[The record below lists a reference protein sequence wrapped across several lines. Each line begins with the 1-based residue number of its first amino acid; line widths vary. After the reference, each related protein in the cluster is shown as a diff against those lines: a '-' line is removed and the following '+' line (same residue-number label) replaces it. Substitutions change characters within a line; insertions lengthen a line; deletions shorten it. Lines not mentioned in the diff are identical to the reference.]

1 MTTIA
6 RPVAALRASLFHLG
20 ISCLVA
26 AGAAALVFG
35 LWFPF
40 PYRYLSGG
48 RELFLLIVAVDVVS
62 GPLLTAV
69 LFSPTKPR
77 KELWLDLSIVVLL
90 QLGTLGYG
98 LYTVQAARP
107 LYLVLELDRF
117 KVISANVLQNDASI
131 QELRLLPPELKPS
144 YVSGP
149 RTIAIREPVDESERK
164 KVLFESV
171 EGGRDY
177 AERPNFYIPYDS
189 VSSLGSLRRAKSL
202 SVFLEKQPTQQSSA
216 IDLATT
222 KGVDIQTLMY
232 LPVVSRQDWIAVLN
246 RQGQIQGFLKGD
258 GF

>member
-1 MTTIA
+1 MRTIA
-6 RPVAALRASLFHLG
+6 RPVAALRASLFHLA

-117 KVISANVLQNDASI
+117 KVIARSA
-131 QELRLLPPELKPS
+131 
-144 YVSGP
+144 Y
-149 RTIAIREPVDESERK
+149 
-164 KVLFESV
+164 
-171 EGGRDY
+171 
-177 AERPNFYIPYDS
+177 
-189 VSSLGSLRRAKSL
+189 
-202 SVFLEKQPTQQSSA
+202 
-216 IDLATT
+216 
-222 KGVDIQTLMY
+222 
-232 LPVVSRQDWIAVLN
+232 
-246 RQGQIQGFLKGD
+246 
-258 GF
+258 